1 MELTELFWTHLYI
14 LGGGL
19 LIGLSGIAYRS
30 KCTEVSVMWG
40 CCSYKRDIT
49 SEIQND
55 EHIPMPSIELPD
67 MENPPPNNTQVRLS
81 ETEEINAITARWME
95 RMKSEPH

>member
-14 LGGGL
+14 FGGGL
-19 LIGLSGIAYRS
+19 LIGLAGIAYRS

-40 CCSYKRDIT
+40 CCFYKRDIN
-49 SEIQND
+49 SEMQND

-67 MENPPPNNTQVRLS
+67 IETPPSVRRNS
-81 ETEEINAITARWME
+81 ESDELNAITERWME
-95 RMKSEPH
+95 RMNSEPH